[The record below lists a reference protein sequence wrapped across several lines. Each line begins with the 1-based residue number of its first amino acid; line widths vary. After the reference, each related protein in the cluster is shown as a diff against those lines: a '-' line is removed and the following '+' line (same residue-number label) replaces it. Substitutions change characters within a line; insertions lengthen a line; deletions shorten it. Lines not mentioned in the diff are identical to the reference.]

1 MKYGLK
7 QGTYQPINK
16 EKYIGKTLPKFRSR
30 MGS

>member
-7 QGTYQPINK
+7 QGTYTPINK
-16 EKYIGKTLPKFRSR
+16 EKYVGLALPKYRSR